1 MDGLSSPIILDLNM
15 VDKYG
20 YKFSHREAVKIENEL
35 EFSISSNNVKVSHT
49 SVLLLVLYC

>member
-20 YKFSHREAVKIENEL
+20 YKFSHREERIENEL